1 MSNCVQDGRGVVP
14 GVGRSRHHAHGLQL
28 HQGRPGRGQEAR
40 GQGHR
45 QQVQDPQGLC
55 HHRKLTISS
64 IVASKAKVSD

>member
-45 QQVQDPQGLC
+45 QQVQDP
-55 HHRKLTISS
+55 
-64 IVASKAKVSD
+64 